1 MSAGVPDT
9 SISGL
14 RVARELDRLIVDRG
28 KPKMIVSDNGTELTF
43 ERHPRP
49 GSLSRDA
56 TAIWL
61 IPREC

>member
-1 MSAGVPDT
+1 LVE
-9 SISGL
+9 
-14 RVARELDRLIVDRG
+14 ELDRG